1 MKTQMPNELI
11 IFYSRADENYS
22 SGILKNLEVGNTEVA
37 AEIIKNLTGAET
49 FKIEQDSPY
58 SKDYNKCIAEAQA
71 DQRANARSE
80 LKTYPENVDDYVD
93 DYNVIYWLILTVR
106 IIINNICNPSDIQLI
121 FLSFRITYHN
131 FDISC

>member
-58 SKDYNKCIAEAQA
+58 SKDYNIHVQ
-71 DQRANARSE
+71 
-80 LKTYPENVDDYVD
+80 
-93 DYNVIYWLILTVR
+93 
-106 IIINNICNPSDIQLI
+106 
-121 FLSFRITYHN
+121 F
-131 FDISC
+131 